1 MHRFIYAAIGG
12 LALVLAG
19 PVIAAEKFPDRPIRL
34 VVPFPPGGNV
44 DVFARVLYREV
55 EKNLGTNFVIDNRGG
70 ANGLIGADI
79 VKNATPNGYTL
90 LNVSFSFAVN
100 PAIRKN
106 MPFDIHKDFV
116 PVTNVALG
124 LGYLLVVNPK
134 TTIKTVQDL
143 IDQSK
148 NGNLRYSTAGVGN
161 GQHLAGALFSRAAN
175 IKMLHVPY
183 KGGGPAAAAV
193 ISGEVQVH
201 WPAGSVGIP
210 HHKVGRLRAIA
221 FTGEKRLDSLPDV
234 PTIGET
240 VKGFVFDSGWHG
252 VFAPAGTP
260 APIVRQVQQAIHKG
274 LQVPYVNRHF
284 TDNGYQPQGDP
295 PDVWTRKFR
304 ADVKRFA
311 EAARLAGIKPN

>member
-1 MHRFIYAAIGG
+1 MRGFIYALLGG
-12 LALVLAG
+12 LALALAA

-44 DVFARVLYREV
+44 DVFARVLYLEV

-100 PAIRKN
+100 PAIRKE
-106 MPFDIHKDFV
+106 MPFDIEKDFV

-134 TTIKTVQDL
+134 TTIKTVKDL

-148 NGNLRYSTAGVGN
+148 TSQLRYSTAGVGN

-175 IKMLHVPY
+175 VNMLHVPY
-183 KGGGPAAAAV
+183 KGGGPAAIAAV
-193 ISGEVQVH
+193 SGEVQVH
-201 WPAGSVGIP
+201 WPAASVGIP
-210 HHKVGRLRAIA
+210 HHKSGRLRAIA
-221 FTGEKRLDSLPDV
+221 FTGAKRIDSLPDV

-260 APIVRQVQQAIHKG
+260 APVVRKIQLGIHKA
-274 LQVPYVNRHF
+274 LQVPHVHKHF
-284 TDNGYQPQGDP
+284 TDNGYQPEGDA

-304 ADVKRFA
+304 ADIKRFA
-311 EAARLAGIKPN
+311 EAAKLAGIDPN